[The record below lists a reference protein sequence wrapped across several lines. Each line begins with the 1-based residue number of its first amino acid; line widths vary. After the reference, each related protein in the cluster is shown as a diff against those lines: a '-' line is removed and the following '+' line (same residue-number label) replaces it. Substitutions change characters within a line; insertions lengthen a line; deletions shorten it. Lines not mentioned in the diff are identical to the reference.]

1 MKNTE
6 DTTETPG
13 TVLTTSSAGRMVCA
27 VVWTAPETMPSA
39 CPSSTMSV
47 PK

>member
-13 TVLTTSSAGRMVCA
+13 SVLTTSSAGRMVCA
-27 VVWTAPETMPSA
+27 VVCTAPETIPSA
-39 CPSSTMSV
+39 SPSSTISV